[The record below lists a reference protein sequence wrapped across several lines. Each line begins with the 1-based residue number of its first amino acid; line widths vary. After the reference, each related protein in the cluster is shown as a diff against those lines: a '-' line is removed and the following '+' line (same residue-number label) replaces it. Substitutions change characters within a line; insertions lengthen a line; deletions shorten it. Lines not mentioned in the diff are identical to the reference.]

1 MLVSIY
7 DLFANVKFGWSVIDN
22 AGSWGLLNP
31 IIVLKLVLIKHG
43 LLLDCSF
50 GLLCSLADSSLEL
63 ILSHFY

>member
-7 DLFANVKFGWSVIDN
+7 DLFVNVKFGWSVIDN

-43 LLLDCSF
+43 F
-50 GLLCSLADSSLEL
+50 AVGL
-63 ILSHFY
+63 